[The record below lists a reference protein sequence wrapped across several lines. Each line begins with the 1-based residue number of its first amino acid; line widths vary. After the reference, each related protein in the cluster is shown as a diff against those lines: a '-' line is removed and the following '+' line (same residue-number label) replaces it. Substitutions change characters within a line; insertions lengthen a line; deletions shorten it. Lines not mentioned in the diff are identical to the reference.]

1 MRVNGGAGA
10 SRTSRAPAL
19 GRLLDRVLE
28 ATGADDLARILTREL
43 PAALAVGS
51 ATLLLWNRRLDS
63 FEVLTGAE
71 TQISLFPAGSAPVPT
86 PEAGFL
92 LSDGELLETRQGG
105 EGVLVPLMARSGLVG
120 MLVLGQRAARGA
132 TRLPSG
138 GHRKKPPLG
147 PAEARLLSTL
157 ATRSALVLEN
167 HLYLK
172 ELVATERV
180 AALGTMA
187 GMLAHDFRTPMT
199 VIRGY
204 AELIRDEAT
213 TDVVRER
220 ARTIVG
226 MVDRLDRMT
235 RETMDFARAGGQLTR
250 RPVDVSALMAEIV
263 GSLEPEL
270 PGLVV
275 LWSSA
280 VPRETTAAL
289 DTDKLRRA
297 VFNIA
302 ANARDAMKGAG
313 RLHVEAAIEDD
324 PASGAAPR
332 WLVLTM
338 ADEGP
343 GVPASIRDTV
353 FDPFVTEGK
362 KGGTGLG
369 LAVTR
374 RFVEDQGGTVE
385 LLPRTP
391 TDGRGATFR
400 IRLPLP
406 AP

>member
-1 MRVNGGAGA
+1 MRVNDAAGA
-10 SRTSRAPAL
+10 SRTTRARAL

-43 PAALAVGS
+43 PQALGVGS
-51 ATLLLWNRRLDS
+51 ATLLLWNRKLDS
-63 FEVLTGAE
+63 FEALTGTE
-71 TQISLFPAGSAPVPT
+71 TQIRAVRPGTAALVA
-86 PEAGFL
+86 PEAGFM
-92 LSDGELLETRQGG
+92 LSGGEVIETRQGG
-105 EGVLVPLMARSGLVG
+105 DGVLVPLLARSGLVG
-120 MLVLGQRAARGA
+120 MLVLG
-132 TRLPSG
+132 
-138 GHRKKPPLG
+138 HRRPKRRPPLS
-147 PAEARLLSTL
+147 PSEARLLSTL
-157 ATRSALVLEN
+157 AARSALVLEN
-167 HLYLK
+167 HLYLR

-204 AELIRDEAT
+204 AELIRDEAP
-213 TDVVRER
+213 TDVIRER
-220 ARTIVG
+220 AQTIVG

-235 RETMDFARAGGQLTR
+235 RETMDFARAGGHLTR
-250 RPVDVSALMAEIV
+250 RPVDVSRLVKEIL

-270 PGLVV
+270 PGLTV
-275 LWSSA
+275 LWRSA
-280 VPRETTAAL
+280 VPAEMTAAL

-302 ANARDAMKGAG
+302 ANARDAMKGSG
-313 RLHVEAAIEDD
+313 RLHADAAVEAD
-324 PASGAAPR
+324 PAGAVAP
-332 WLVLTM
+332 WLVLTL

-343 GVPASIRDTV
+343 GVPASIRETV

-374 RFVEDQGGTVE
+374 RFVEDQGGVVE
-385 LLPRTP
+385 LLPRAPGET
-391 TDGRGATFR
+391 TGACFR

>member
-1 MRVNGGAGA
+1 MRVNDAAGA

-19 GRLLDRVLE
+19 GRLVDRVLE
-28 ATGADDLARILTREL
+28 TTSADDLARILTREL
-43 PAALAVGS
+43 PAALAVRG
-51 ATLLLWNRRLDS
+51 ATLLLWNRKLDT
-63 FEVLTGAE
+63 FEVLTAGEA
-71 TQISLFPAGSAPVPT
+71 QIALFPPGAVTA

-92 LSDGELLETRQGG
+92 LSDGEVLETRPGG

-120 MLVLGQRAARGA
+120 MLVLGPRI
-132 TRLPSG
+132 S
-138 GHRKKPPLG
+138 RKKPPLS
-147 PAEARLLSTL
+147 PAEARLLTTL
-157 ATRSALVLEN
+157 ATRSALVLQN

-187 GMLAHDFRTPMT
+187 GMLAHDLRTPMT

-204 AELIRDEAT
+204 AELIRDDAT

-220 ARTIVG
+220 AQTIVG

-235 RETMDFARAGGQLTR
+235 RETLDFARAGGQLAR
-250 RPVDVSALMAEIV
+250 RPVDVSSLMEEIF
-263 GSLEPEL
+263 GSLEREL
-270 PGLVV
+270 PGLTV
-275 LWSSA
+275 LQRVD
-280 VPRETTAAL
+280 VPAEVTAAL

-313 RLHVEAAIEDD
+313 RLHAEAAIEEDRGI
-324 PASGAAPR
+324 PGQPR
-332 WLVLTM
+332 WLVMSL

-343 GVPASIRDTV
+343 GVPPSIRDTE

-374 RFVEDQGGTVE
+374 RFVEEHGGTVE
-385 LLPRTP
+385 LLPRAP
-391 TDGRGATFR
+391 GEARGASFR
-400 IRLPLP
+400 IRLPLL

>member
-1 MRVNGGAGA
+1 M
-10 SRTSRAPAL
+10 
-19 GRLLDRVLE
+19 LE
-28 ATGADDLARILTREL
+28 ATGADDVARILTREL
-43 PAALAVGS
+43 PAALGVSG
-51 ATLLLWNRRLDS
+51 ATLLLWNRKLDS
-63 FEVLTGAE
+63 FEAVTGTE
-71 TQISLFPAGSAPVPT
+71 TRISPLRLGAAPVPA

-92 LSDGELLETRQGG
+92 LSEGEILETRQGAD
-105 EGVLVPLMARSGLVG
+105 GVLVPLMARSGLVG
-120 MLVLGQRAARGA
+120 MLVLGPRS
-132 TRLPSG
+132 P
-138 GHRKKPPLG
+138 RKKPPLR

-157 ATRSALVLEN
+157 ATRSALVIEN

-187 GMLAHDFRTPMT
+187 GMLAHDLRTPMT

-204 AELIRDEAT
+204 AEILRDEAT
-213 TDVVRER
+213 TDTVRDR
-220 ARTIVG
+220 AQTIVG

-235 RETMDFARAGGQLTR
+235 RETLDFARAGGQLTR
-250 RPVDVSALMAEIV
+250 RPVDVALLVEEIF
-263 GSLEPEL
+263 GSLEREL
-270 PGLVV
+270 PGLTVLRRVV
-275 LWSSA
+275 
-280 VPRETTAAL
+280 VPAETTAAL

-313 RLHVEAAIEDD
+313 RLHAQAAIEDD
-324 PASGAAPR
+324 RRTPPSRSDTDGVP
-332 WLVLTM
+332 WLVLTLT
-338 ADEGP
+338 DEGP
-343 GVPASIRDTV
+343 GVPPSIRDTV
-353 FDPFVTEGK
+353 FDPFVTMGK

-385 LLPRTP
+385 LLPRAP
-391 TDGRGATFR
+391 ADALGASFR

>member
-1 MRVNGGAGA
+1 MRVNDAAGA
-10 SRTSRAPAL
+10 SRSSRARAL

-43 PAALAVGS
+43 PEALGVDS

-63 FEVLTGAE
+63 FESLTGSE
-71 TQISLFPAGSAPVPT
+71 TQIRPVRPGASTVSA

-92 LSDGELLETRQGG
+92 LSGGEVIETRPGG
-105 EGVLVPLMARSGLVG
+105 DGVLVPLLARSGLVG
-120 MLVLGQRAARGA
+120 MLVLGPRRP
-132 TRLPSG
+132 R
-138 GHRKKPPLG
+138 RKPPLR
-147 PAEARLLSTL
+147 PSEARLVSGL
-157 ATRSALVLEN
+157 AARSALVLEN
-167 HLYLK
+167 HIYLR

-204 AELIRDEAT
+204 AELIRDEAPG
-213 TDVVRER
+213 DVIRER
-220 ARTIVG
+220 AQTILT

-250 RPVDVSALMAEIV
+250 RPVDVSLLVKEIL

-270 PGLVV
+270 PGLTV
-275 LWSSA
+275 LWRSE
-280 VPRETTAAL
+280 VPAEVTAAL

-313 RLHVEAAIEDD
+313 RLHASAVVENDPAAAI
-324 PASGAAPR
+324 PQ
-332 WLVLTM
+332 WLVVTLT
-338 ADEGP
+338 DEGP
-343 GVPASIRDTV
+343 GVPAAIRDTV

-374 RFVEDQGGTVE
+374 RFVEDQGGMVE
-385 LLPRTP
+385 LLPRAA
-391 TDGRGATFR
+391 DGPAGASFR
-400 IRLPLP
+400 LRVPLP

>member
-1 MRVNGGAGA
+1 M
-10 SRTSRAPAL
+10 
-19 GRLLDRVLE
+19 LE
-28 ATGADDLARILTREL
+28 ATGVDDIARILTREL
-43 PAALAVGS
+43 PAALDVSG
-51 ATLLLWNRRLDS
+51 ATLLLWNRKLDS
-63 FEVLTGAE
+63 FEALSGTETRISSFRPGA
-71 TQISLFPAGSAPVPT
+71 APVPA

-92 LSDGELLETRQGG
+92 LSEGEVLETRQGG
-105 EGVLVPLMARSGLVG
+105 DGVLVPLMARSGLVG
-120 MLVLGQRAARGA
+120 MLVLGPRS
-132 TRLPSG
+132 T
-138 GHRKKPPLG
+138 RKKPPLR
-147 PAEARLLSTL
+147 PDEARILSTV
-157 ATRSALVLEN
+157 ATRSALVIEN

-187 GMLAHDFRTPMT
+187 GMLAHDLRTPMT

-204 AELIRDEAT
+204 AEILRDEAT
-213 TDVVRER
+213 ADTVRER
-220 ARTIVG
+220 AQTIVA

-235 RETMDFARAGGQLTR
+235 RETLDFARAGGQLAR
-250 RPVDVSALMAEIV
+250 RPVDVALLVEEIL
-263 GSLEPEL
+263 GSLEREL
-270 PGLVV
+270 PGLT
-275 LWSSA
+275 
-280 VPRETTAAL
+280 VPRRVVVPAETTAAL

-313 RLHVEAAIEDD
+313 RLHAQAAIEDD
-324 PASGAAPR
+324 RRTPPSGGDTDGVP
-332 WLVLTM
+332 WLVLTLT
-338 ADEGP
+338 DEGP

-353 FDPFVTEGK
+353 FEPFVTEGK

-385 LLPRTP
+385 LLPRAP
-391 TDGRGATFR
+391 AEALGASFR

>member
-1 MRVNGGAGA
+1 M
-10 SRTSRAPAL
+10 
-19 GRLLDRVLE
+19 LE

-43 PAALAVGS
+43 PAALGVGS
-51 ATLLLWNRRLDS
+51 ATLLLWNRKLDS
-63 FEVLTGAE
+63 FEALTGTE
-71 TQISLFPAGSAPVPT
+71 TQIHLFRPDAAPVGT
-86 PEAGFL
+86 PAAGYL
-92 LSDGELLETRQGG
+92 LADGEVLETRQGG
-105 EGVLVPLMARSGLVG
+105 DGVLVPLMARSGLVG
-120 MLVLGQRAARGA
+120 MLVLGARSP
-132 TRLPSG
+132 R
-138 GHRKKPPLG
+138 RKPPLQ
-147 PAEARLLSTL
+147 PVEARLLSTL

-167 HLYLK
+167 HIYLR

-220 ARTIVG
+220 AQTIVG

-235 RETMDFARAGGQLTR
+235 RETMDFARTGGQLTR
-250 RPVDVSALMAEIV
+250 RAVDVSLLMEEIL
-263 GSLEPEL
+263 GSLEREL
-270 PGLVV
+270 PGLTV
-275 LWSSA
+275 LWRSA
-280 VPRETTAAL
+280 VPPETTAAL

-313 RLHVEAAIEDD
+313 RLHAEASLEVE
-324 PASGAAPR
+324 GAAPP
-332 WLVLTM
+332 WLVLLM

-362 KGGTGLG
+362 KSGTGLG

-385 LLPRTP
+385 LLPRAP
-391 TDGRGATFR
+391 TDARGASFR

>member
-1 MRVNGGAGA
+1 MRVNDAAGA
-10 SRTSRAPAL
+10 SRTSRSPAL
-19 GRLLDRVLE
+19 GRLVERVLE

-43 PAALAVGS
+43 PAALHVGG

-63 FEVLTGAE
+63 FEALTGTE
-71 TQISLFPAGSAPVPT
+71 THISPFQPGAAPIPA

-92 LSDGELLETRQGG
+92 LSDGEVLETRQGG
-105 EGVLVPLMARSGLVG
+105 DGVLVPLMARSGLVG
-120 MLVLGQRAARGA
+120 MLVLGSRSPR
-132 TRLPSG
+132 R
-138 GHRKKPPLG
+138 KPPLR
-147 PAEARLLSTL
+147 PTEARLLTTL

-167 HLYLK
+167 HLYLR

-187 GMLAHDFRTPMT
+187 AMLAHDFRTPMT

-204 AELIRDEAT
+204 AELLRDEAA
-213 TDVVRER
+213 TDAVRDR
-220 ARTIVG
+220 AHAIVG

-235 RETMDFARAGGQLTR
+235 RETLDFARAGGQLAR
-250 RPVDVSALMAEIV
+250 RPVDVCGLVEEIF

-270 PGLVV
+270 PGLTV
-275 LWSSA
+275 LRRVE
-280 VPRETTAAL
+280 VPAEMTAAI

-313 RLHVEAAIEDD
+313 RLHARAAIESV
-324 PASGAAPR
+324 ASPTAGNGTP
-332 WLVLTM
+332 WLVITL

-343 GVPASIRDTV
+343 GVPPSIRDTV
-353 FDPFVTEGK
+353 FDPFVTAGK

-369 LAVTR
+369 LAVSR

-385 LLPRTP
+385 LLPRSP
-391 TDGRGATFR
+391 TDALGASFR

>member
-1 MRVNGGAGA
+1 MRVNDAAGA

-19 GRLLDRVLE
+19 ARLVDRVLE

-43 PAALAVGS
+43 PAALDVAG
-51 ATLLLWNRRLDS
+51 ATLLLWNRKLDS
-63 FEVLTGAE
+63 FEALSGTE
-71 TQISLFPAGSAPVPT
+71 TQISPFRPGSAPVQA

-92 LSDGELLETRQGG
+92 LSDGEVLETRQGG
-105 EGVLVPLMARSGLVG
+105 DGVLVPLMARSGLVG
-120 MLVLGQRAARGA
+120 MLVLGPAR
-132 TRLPSG
+132 PP
-138 GHRKKPPLG
+138 RKKPPLR

-204 AELIRDEAT
+204 AELLRNDAT
-213 TDVVRER
+213 TDVARER
-220 ARTIVG
+220 AQTIVG

-235 RETMDFARAGGQLTR
+235 RETLDFARAGGELAR
-250 RPVDVSALMAEIV
+250 RPVDVSLLVEEIL
-263 GSLEPEL
+263 GSLEREL
-270 PGLVV
+270 PGLTV
-275 LWSSA
+275 LRRVD
-280 VPRETTAAL
+280 VPAEVTASL

-313 RLHVEAAIEDD
+313 RLHAEAAIEDD
-324 PASGAAPR
+324 PGNGAR
-332 WLVLTM
+332 WLVLSL

-343 GVPASIRDTV
+343 GVPPSIRDTV

-374 RFVEDQGGTVE
+374 RFVEDQGGTIE
-385 LLPRTP
+385 LLPRAP
-391 TDGRGATFR
+391 TDARGACFR